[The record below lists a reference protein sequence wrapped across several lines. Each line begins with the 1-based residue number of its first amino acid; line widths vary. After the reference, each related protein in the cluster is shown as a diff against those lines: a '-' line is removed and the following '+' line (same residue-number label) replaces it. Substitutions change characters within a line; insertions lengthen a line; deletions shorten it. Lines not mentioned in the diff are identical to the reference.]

1 MIDERRLLERA
12 AGAVP
17 PPEHVMDALH
27 RRRDRKLRNRRLGA
41 LALAACLTI
50 ALVIGVVQA
59 IHGAERK
66 QPASPAITPGNAAS
80 LQQIAS
86 DPLLFPIHQG
96 FRTATGEGVLAMGV
110 AKYGSSAGQ
119 LVVYPFPCAGA
130 DAPCTSLWRANL
142 DGPGMP
148 TLADGSVFV
157 TGLDG
162 DRLYAF
168 ATGCATDG
176 SLCRPSWTAPIGRWK
191 FPFERR
197 GASQAPLVV
206 TSGGTTRVYVISGH
220 GVLGFD
226 PDCATDGGRCRPA
239 VSIRTDHPVNALSYA
254 NDLLFVGMGNV
265 GHPDS
270 LGNRNLGPLSVYSAS
285 CLEDR
290 GVGDARCTRW
300 SHPVGAISDIAVDAS
315 GVYLGLE
322 GGGIRA
328 YPMDC
333 IRSGATCPPSWEATT
348 GGFTVLTVQDGVV
361 YADDQTQHAFAFPT
375 SCSPGVECRPLWTSR
390 GVLGV
395 PFEGFARPVV
405 SDSLVFVGGDAGWIY
420 AYDRACSGLCAPSSQ
435 IFIAD
440 QDGGPGIWDATVS
453 GNRLYVAAEDGLHVY
468 APGSPKAVE
477 VPSAGEAPIF
487 YLAVALVGGT
497 LLALSIRRRRQQRL

>member
-27 RRRDRKLRNRRLGA
+27 HRRDRKLRNRRLGA
-41 LALAACLTI
+41 LALAACLTV
-50 ALVIGVVQA
+50 ALVAGAVQA

-66 QPASPAITPGNAAS
+66 QPAAPTITPGNAAA
-80 LQQIAS
+80 LQQIGS

-96 FRTATGEGVLAMGV
+96 FRTATGDGILAMGA
-110 AKYGSSAGQ
+110 AKYGSSVGQ

-130 DAPCTSLWRANL
+130 DVPCTALWRAKL

-148 TLADGSVFV
+148 TIAGGSVFV

-162 DRLYAF
+162 DTLYAF
-168 ATGCATDG
+168 PTNCATGG
-176 SLCRPSWTAPIGRWK
+176 SQCRPSWTAPIGRWR

-197 GASQAPLVV
+197 GASQPPLVV
-206 TSGGTTRVYVISGH
+206 TSDGTTRVYVISGR

-226 PDCATDGGRCRPA
+226 PQCATDGGRCRPA
-239 VSIRTDHPVNALSYA
+239 VSIETDHPVNALAYGD
-254 NDLLFVGMGNV
+254 DLLYVGMGNL
-265 GHPDS
+265 GHPGS
-270 LGNRNLGPLSVYSAS
+270 LGTRNLGPLSAYSAS
-285 CLEDR
+285 CLEAR
-290 GVGDARCTRW
+290 GLRSTGCLSW
-300 SHPVGAISDIAVDAS
+300 SHPVGPIGDVAIDGS
-315 GVYLGLE
+315 GAYVGLQ

-328 YPMDC
+328 YPIGC
-333 IRSGATCPPSWEATT
+333 IRAGTTCPSSWKATT
-348 GGFTVLTVQDGVV
+348 SGNTVLTVEDGVV
-361 YADDQTQHAFAFPT
+361 YADDETQHALAFPT
-375 SCSPGVECRPLWTSR
+375 SCSSRTECQPQWTSR
-390 GVLGV
+390 GLLGV
-395 PFEGFARPVV
+395 PFEGFDRPVV

-420 AYDRACSGLCAPSSQ
+420 AYDRTCSGSCDPSARL
-435 IFIAD
+435 FIAD
-440 QDGGPGIWDATVS
+440 QDGTPGIWDATVS

-487 YLAVALVGGT
+487 YLALALVGGT
-497 LLALSIRRRRQQRL
+497 LLAIGLRRRRRRQL